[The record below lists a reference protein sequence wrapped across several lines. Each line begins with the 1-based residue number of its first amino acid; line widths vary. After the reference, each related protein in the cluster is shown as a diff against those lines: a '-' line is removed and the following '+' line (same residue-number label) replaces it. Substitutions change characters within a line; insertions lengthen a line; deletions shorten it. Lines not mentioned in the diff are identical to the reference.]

1 MIWCEPFCGSA
12 AVGIRLLQKH
22 GKPPISYMGGKSGY
36 ADIILGVLG
45 LSPGQ
50 GCGGMV
56 LGDVGPWAAV
66 HATLGGAGGSAVEV
80 ARWVVNMSWC
90 VAKDG
95 KHSGYSRV
103 NGEGHTFDNHGK
115 RDSWSPTTVA
125 STAQRLSGP
134 RAAEVAAIIRSWRDE
149 EPRALWERLKAEGW
163 PSLLPTGEGRWL
175 GPCDVGEVARWAVA
189 TRWSFS
195 EKGPEHGYGGPGC
208 AGGEWGQEARDQAL
222 SAERLSKIVDCGP
235 TFPPLACWQ
244 GQAQDMPLPDNLDG
258 WVIFADPPYQGTSGY
273 PHGDCPR
280 ATVLA
285 LAEDYSRR
293 GAVVA
298 ISEAVPL
305 DRDLPGWVSVR
316 IDGERKGAKRT
327 WSKQQAEYLTMNRE
341 PAHRPAIQVGL
352 WGGV

>member
-12 AVGIRLLQKH
+12 AVAIRLLQRH

-66 HATLGGAGGSAVEV
+66 HATLGGAEGSAVEV
-80 ARWVVNMSWC
+80 ARWVACSELSAMKQAGHSYGGEYERWERGVINGMPT
-90 VAKDG
+90 VEKPAK
-95 KHSGYSRV
+95 
-103 NGEGHTFDNHGK
+103 
-115 RDSWSPTTVA
+115 
-125 STAQRLSGP
+125 RLSGP
-134 RAAEVAAIIRSWRDE
+134 RAAEVAALIRSWRDE
-149 EPRALWERLKAEGW
+149 EPRALWDRLKAEGW

-175 GPCDVGEVARWAVA
+175 GPCDVGEVARWAVVGA
-189 TRWSFS
+189 WSLVGQFR
-195 EKGPEHGYGGPGC
+195 GPHGANEGNDRRNLTLTGL
-208 AGGEWGQEARDQAL
+208 A
-222 SAERLSKIVDCGP
+222 SRLHS

-244 GQAQDMPLPDNLDG
+244 GQAQDMPLPDALDG
-258 WVIFADPPYQGTSGY
+258 WIIYMDPPYQGTSGY
-273 PHGDCPR
+273 PHGDCTR

-285 LAEDYSRR
+285 LAADYSRR

-305 DRDLPGWVSVR
+305 DRDLPGWAGVR
-316 IDGERKGAKRT
+316 IDGERKGAKRIF
-327 WSKQQAEYLTMNRE
+327 SKQQAEYLTMNRE
-341 PAHRPAIQVGL
+341 PVHRPAIQVGL

>member
-12 AVGIRLLQKH
+12 AVGIRLLQRH
-22 GKPPISYMGGKSGY
+22 SKPPISYMGGKSGY

-50 GCGGMV
+50 SCGGMV

-66 HATLGGAGGSAVEV
+66 HATLGGAEGSAVEV
-80 ARWVVNMSWC
+80 ARW
-90 VAKDG
+90 A
-95 KHSGYSRV
+95 
-103 NGEGHTFDNHGK
+103 
-115 RDSWSPTTVA
+115 TVA
-125 STAQRLSGP
+125 GQSHKPGQPDSGIATKRVIETRRPESSWLTANNIASHAEKHPGP
-134 RAAEVAAIIRSWRDE
+134 RAAEVAALIRSWRDE

-163 PSLLPTGEGRWL
+163 PSLLPTGDGRWL
-175 GPCDVGEVARWAVA
+175 GPCDVGEVARWVA
-189 TRWSFS
+189 CS
-195 EKGPEHGYGGPGC
+195 ELSAMKQAGHSYGGEYERWERGDINGMPTV
-208 AGGEWGQEARDQAL
+208 EKPARRLLAL
-222 SAERLSKIVDCGP
+222 

-244 GQAQDMPLPDNLDG
+244 GQAQDMPLPDALDG
-258 WVIFADPPYQGTSGY
+258 WIIYMDPPYQGTSGY
-273 PHGDCPR
+273 PHGDCTR

-285 LAEDYSRR
+285 LAADYSRR

-316 IDGERKGAKRT
+316 IDGERKGTKRIF
-327 WSKQQAEYLTMNRE
+327 SKQQAEYLTMNRE

>member
-36 ADIILGVLG
+36 ADVILGILG

-66 HATLGGAGGSAVEV
+66 HATLGGAEGSAVEV
-80 ARWVVNMSWC
+80 ARWSVVASGSFRRGFP
-90 VAKDG
+90 D
-95 KHSGYSRV
+95 SGYNAGVVERAD
-103 NGEGHTFDNHGK
+103 GGI
-115 RDSWSPTTVA
+115 PML
-125 STAQRLSGP
+125 QRLPGDTEKHPGP

-175 GPCDVGEVARWAVA
+175 GPCDVGEVARWAVVGA
-189 TRWSFS
+189 WSLVGQFR
-195 EKGPEHGYGGPGC
+195 GPHGANEGND
-208 AGGEWGQEARDQAL
+208 RRNLTL
-222 SAERLSKIVDCGP
+222 SGLASRLHGV
-235 TFPPLACWQ
+235 FPPLACWQ
-244 GQAQDMPLPDNLDG
+244 GQAQDMPLPDALGG
-258 WVIFADPPYQGTSGY
+258 WIIYMDPPYQGTSGY
-273 PHGDCPR
+273 PHGDCTR

-285 LAEDYSRR
+285 LAADYSRR

-327 WSKQQAEYLTMNRE
+327 FSKQQAEYLTMSRD

-352 WGGV
+352 WGA

>member
-36 ADIILGVLG
+36 AGIILSVLG

-66 HATLGGAGGSAVEV
+66 HATLGGAEGSAVEV
-80 ARWVVNMSWC
+80 ARW
-90 VAKDG
+90 A
-95 KHSGYSRV
+95 
-103 NGEGHTFDNHGK
+103 
-115 RDSWSPTTVA
+115 VA
-125 STAQRLSGP
+125 SSWAFRQGNPATGLNRTAAFGSVIRSYDGRVDEVRPQTPDKIAARFEPL
-134 RAAEVAAIIRSWRDE
+134 AAEVAAIIRSWRDE
-149 EPRALWERLKAEGW
+149 EPRALWDRLKAEGW

-175 GPCDVGEVARWAVA
+175 GPCDVGEVARWAVVGA
-189 TRWSFS
+189 WSFRCGQVES
-195 EKGPEHGYGGPGC
+195 GLYIRTN
-208 AGGEWGQEARDQAL
+208 GEPNVSIKTIADSVATG
-222 SAERLSKIVDCGP
+222 
-235 TFPPLACWQ
+235 FPPLACWQ

-258 WVIFADPPYQGTSGY
+258 WVTYMDPPYQGTSGY
-273 PHGDCPR
+273 PHGDCSR

-285 LAEDYSRR
+285 LAADYSRR

-327 WSKQQAEYLTMNRE
+327 FSKQQAEYLTVNRE

-352 WGGV
+352 WGP

>member
-66 HATLGGAGGSAVEV
+66 HATLGGAEGSAVEV
-80 ARWVVNMSWC
+80 ARWVACSELS
-90 VAKDG
+90 AK
-95 KHSGYSRV
+95 KQVEAGYGAEYERWERGV
-103 NGEGHTFDNHGK
+103 INGM
-115 RDSWSPTTVA
+115 PTVEKPA
-125 STAQRLSGP
+125 KRLSGP
-134 RAAEVAAIIRSWRDE
+134 RAAEVAALIRSWRDE
-149 EPRALWERLKAEGW
+149 EPRALWDRLKAEGW

-175 GPCDVGEVARWAVA
+175 GPCDVGEVARWAVVCEG
-189 TRWSFS
+189 SFRVGVPES
-195 EKGPEHGYGGPGC
+195 GYNKGKMEGSPGTSTFG
-208 AGGEWGQEARDQAL
+208 AVRPSREITE
-222 SAERLSKIVDCGP
+222 ERLSGAWP
-235 TFPPLACWQ
+235 SFPPLACWQ
-244 GQAQDMPLPDNLDG
+244 GQAQDMPLPENLDG
-258 WVIFADPPYQGTSGY
+258 WVIYMDPPYQNTSGY
-273 PHGDCPR
+273 PHGDCTR
-280 ATVLA
+280 ATVLT
-285 LAEDYSRR
+285 LAADYSRR

-327 WSKQQAEYLTMNRE
+327 FSKQQAEYLTMNRE

>member
-36 ADIILGVLG
+36 ADIILG

-66 HATLGGAGGSAVEV
+66 HATLGGAEGSAVEV
-80 ARWVVNMSWC
+80 ARWVQTGVWSYKQGDHGSGGPVLPGGRRQDTRA
-90 VAKDG
+90 VA
-95 KHSGYSRV
+95 
-103 NGEGHTFDNHGK
+103 
-115 RDSWSPTTVA
+115 VA
-125 STAQRLSGP
+125 RHPGP

-149 EPRALWERLKAEGW
+149 EPRALWERLKAAGW
-163 PSLLPTGEGRWL
+163 PSLMPTGDGRWL
-175 GPCDVGEVARWAVA
+175 GPCDVGEVARWAVVCEG
-189 TRWSFS
+189 SFRVGVPESGYNKAKMEGAS
-195 EKGPEHGYGGPGC
+195 ETEKFGKVRPLVEIIESRFG
-208 AGGEWGQEARDQAL
+208 AKA
-222 SAERLSKIVDCGP
+222 P

-244 GQAQDMPLPDNLDG
+244 GEAQDMSLPDNLDG
-258 WVIFADPPYQGTSGY
+258 WIIYMDPPYQNTSGY

-285 LAEDYSRR
+285 LAADYSRR
-293 GAVVA
+293 GAAVA

-316 IDGERKGAKRT
+316 IDGERRGAKRT

-341 PAHRPAIQVGL
+341 PSHRPAIQVEL
-352 WGGV
+352 WGGDL

>member
-36 ADIILGVLG
+36 ADTILGILG

-66 HATLGGAGGSAVEV
+66 HATLGGAEGSAVEV
-80 ARWVVNMSWC
+80 ARWVACSELS
-90 VAKDG
+90 AKKQVEAG
-95 KHSGYSRV
+95 YGAEYERWASGARFAPPSV
-103 NGEGHTFDNHGK
+103 E
-115 RDSWSPTTVA
+115 
-125 STAQRLSGP
+125 STAKRLSGP

-149 EPRALWERLKAEGW
+149 EPRALWDRLKAEGW

-175 GPCDVGEVARWAVA
+175 GPCDMGEVARWVA
-189 TRWSFS
+189 CS
-195 EKGPEHGYGGPGC
+195 ELSAMKQAGHSYGGEYERWERGDINGMPTV
-208 AGGEWGQEARDQAL
+208 EKPARRLLAL
-222 SAERLSKIVDCGP
+222 

-244 GQAQDMPLPDNLDG
+244 GQAQDMPLPENLDG
-258 WVIFADPPYQGTSGY
+258 WVIYMDPPYQNTSGY
-273 PHGDCPR
+273 PHGDCTR

-285 LAEDYSRR
+285 LAADYSRR

-298 ISEAVPL
+298 ISEAVSL

-327 WSKQQAEYLTMNRE
+327 FSKQQAEYLTMNRE
-341 PAHRPAIQVGL
+341 PSHRPAIQVGL

>member
-66 HATLGGAGGSAVEV
+66 HATLGGAEGSAAEV
-80 ARWVVNMSWC
+80 ARWVACSELS
-90 VAKDG
+90 AKKQVEAG
-95 KHSGYSRV
+95 YGAEYERWASGARFAPPSV
-103 NGEGHTFDNHGK
+103 E
-115 RDSWSPTTVA
+115 
-125 STAQRLSGP
+125 STANRLSGP
-134 RAAEVAAIIRSWRDE
+134 RAAEVAALIRSWRDE
-149 EPRALWERLKAEGW
+149 EPRALWDRLKAEGW

-175 GPCDVGEVARWAVA
+175 GPCDVGEVARWVAVSFRTYPGQDTGTGFKDYEGQSKRGTRGSPSEPWGTLGASVA
-189 TRWSFS
+189 TL
-195 EKGPEHGYGGPGC
+195 PL
-208 AGGEWGQEARDQAL
+208 A
-222 SAERLSKIVDCGP
+222 
-235 TFPPLACWQ
+235 FPPLACWQ

-258 WVIFADPPYQGTSGY
+258 WLIYMDPPYQNTSGY
-273 PHGDCPR
+273 PHGDCTR
-280 ATVLA
+280 ATVLT
-285 LAEDYSRR
+285 LAADYSRR

-305 DRDLPGWVSVR
+305 DRDLPGWASVR

-327 WSKQQAEYLTMNRE
+327 FSKQQAEYLTMNRE